1 MTMATRVDI
10 LKNYFA
16 HGQYNIFRFSTNSV
30 TSEFKHNKAA
40 SVTLVYSTR

>member
-16 HGQYNIFRFSTNSV
+16 NGQYNIFVFQPIQLLQKFEHKKV
-30 TSEFKHNKAA
+30 A